1 MYRFSAALV
10 GSVYATLDET
20 SLMQG
25 LKPVQDVT
33 QRNDKSKSIA
43 SLMSTATSMLKN
55 GATPDVVE
63 FAQATLT
70 EITSVVLPA
79 ITDAHSVDQT
89 LVDHTFAM
97 FEAALVAL
105 EQGTQV
111 VKTLSD
117 EERRHSQLHKTCRAE
132 EETVCYTKRECDY
145 DIYAIWRRF
154 IEEETLL
161 RELSGHVETHF
172 CAPDVNGTLQI
183 FRDGAV
189 VLFPPWLEQKPVVET
204 VEVEYGVK
212 HPECETKFI
221 TLDEKTATCDAH
233 QTNLESAA
241 CTHTH
246 MVNTIREEFSIAW
259 DLAIST
265 YQHVVD
271 EVHCLELDRWKEWR
285 TLSTVQCL
293 LDRTTERNG
302 RPCDETTDEVVDE
315 VTHCEQVQY
324 DTSIDHLRI
333 TYYVIPVIPPFC
345 VATPWDISMSNP
357 GRCVP
362 QVPESPCSAE
372 YFAQEYAELWIPP
385 QPEFWGG
392 VNFEE
397 GNSHCNQRQ
406 DCVVCAVEPEIETC
420 TYVFDGFG
428 NEDFILPEPEHE
440 CHSATRVQISHGI
453 WTDVAPDAATCQIPV
468 GVWHRSDGLV
478 SLHYDGENAF
488 ATQSSSKQIWSGSA
502 YCDDESDEIVFTF
515 RGHALTYAMSNNRR
529 TLTYSTGWEYVMA

>member
-1 MYRFSAALV
+1 
-10 GSVYATLDET
+10 
-20 SLMQG
+20 
-25 LKPVQDVT
+25 
-33 QRNDKSKSIA
+33 
-43 SLMSTATSMLKN
+43 
-55 GATPDVVE
+55 
-63 FAQATLT
+63 LT

-79 ITDAHSVDQT
+79 ITDAHSTDQT
-89 LVDHTFAM
+89 LVDNTFAM

-105 EQGTQV
+105 EEGTRV

-117 EERRHSQLHKTCRAE
+117 EERRHSQLHKSCRAE
-132 EETVCYTKRECDY
+132 EEAVCYTKRECDY

-154 IEEETLL
+154 IEEESLL
-161 RELSGHVETHF
+161 RELSGHIETHF

-183 FRDGAV
+183 FRDGSV
-189 VLFPPWLEQKPVVET
+189 VLFPPWLEQKPVVER
-204 VEVEYGVK
+204 VEVEYDVK

-233 QTNLESAA
+233 QTNLENAA
-241 CTHTH
+241 CAHTH
-246 MVNTIREEFSIAW
+246 MVNQIREEFSTAW
-259 DLAIST
+259 DLAITT

-315 VTHCEQVQY
+315 VTHCEQRQY

-333 TYYVIPVIPPFC
+333 TYYVIPEIPPFC
-345 VATPWDISMSNP
+345 VVGPWDISMSNP

-406 DCVVCAVEPEIETC
+406 DCVVCPVEPEIEIC
-420 TYVFDGFG
+420 AYVLSGLG
-428 NEDFILPEPEHE
+428 NEDFVRPEPEHE
-440 CHSATRVQISHGI
+440 CSFATRAQISHGI
-453 WTDVAPDAATCQIPV
+453 WTDVAPDAATCQVPV
-468 GVWHRSDGLV
+468 GTWRRPDGV
-478 SLHYDGENAF
+478 AIHYDGERAF
-488 ATQSSSKQIWSGSA
+488 ATRSNGREVWSGTAECS
-502 YCDDESDEIVFTF
+502 DDRNRIWFSF
-515 RGHALTYAMSNNRR
+515 RGRRVRYNMSNHR
-529 TLTYSTGWEYVMA
+529 TTFTHNNGIEYIME